1 MIGISECANSSGSSS
16 RLWPSWM
23 PVAIVASAN
32 SVPTARMKNSSAK
45 RFSHSV
51 LRPSHDWIR
60 RIQKPESLNES
71 NAVLPSSTEQTA
83 SSPGRTG
90 VRSRLASGERTTR
103 FPSSSRPHGD
113 SWATSEEYTSNGSA
127 FS

>member
-1 MIGISECANSSGSSS
+1 MMYPTMIGISECANSSGSSS

-51 LRPSHDWIR
+51 LERP
-60 RIQKPESLNES
+60 P
-71 NAVLPSSTEQTA
+71 T
-83 SSPGRTG
+83 TG
-90 VRSRLASGERTTR
+90 SAGSRSRS
-103 FPSSSRPHGD
+103 P
-113 SWATSEEYTSNGSA
+113 
-127 FS
+127 